1 MTDQQPALIVID
13 GEILTGTQAELL
25 YKAICRAAGELG
37 QRVAENRYDEEA
49 VELLADASRITK
61 LLYAAVPKKPKPA
74 KPPPGHDD

>member
-1 MTDQQPALIVID
+1 MTDQPLTVVTIG
-13 GEILTGTQAELL
+13 GETLTGTQAELL

-61 LLYAAVPKKPKPA
+61 LLYSAVPKKPKPA
-74 KPPPGHDD
+74 KASSADE